1 MERSQ
6 SKRREDLAGVAA
18 MVESIERQ
26 QKDHPGYAQ
35 GVIESIVGHEL
46 RVLERESG
54 VSLDEVAEDWP
65 YYQR

>member
-46 RVLERESG
+46 RVLERE
-54 VSLDEVAEDWP
+54 
-65 YYQR
+65 